1 MMLKKQQSHL
11 LSLIFSQQIQPK
23 SDDNNVAIESA
34 CDMRLNQQGLQIY
47 QQSLLA
53 NATRAL
59 TITFATSASLIGEV
73 LFRDLVKSYL
83 QRQFKNQ
90 YDWGEWG
97 EKFATFISNSH
108 VANSRLLADIA
119 ALDFACHQ
127 CERAKNQILDLA
139 SMQLLANTDAYQL
152 SIILSSGARL
162 LKSRFPLDEIISEIK
177 SISAF
182 NKSYSLKNITKLIT
196 CMSAK
201 YGDNFVQK
209 DRQSSTE
216 NLAKEYYFIVWRPEF
231 QAQYKQIDL
240 GEYQW
245 LSLWLMKTSSKTLSI
260 GQALDE
266 MSSKNF
272 SIIDWL
278 PKAIE
283 QQLLSAIKLR
293 H

>member
-1 MMLKKQQSHL
+1 MTLNKQQSHL
-11 LSLIFSQQIQPK
+11 LSAIFSQQLSPEI
-23 SDDNNVAIESA
+23 DDNNVDIENASN
-34 CDMRLNQQGLQIY
+34 DQLNQQGLQIY

-73 LFRDLVKSYL
+73 LFRDLVKEYL
-83 QRQFKNQ
+83 LCELKSQ

-97 EKFATFISNSH
+97 ENFATFISNSH
-108 VANSRLLADIA
+108 VANSKLLADIA

-127 CERAKNQILDLA
+127 CERAQNQDSDLT
-139 SMQLLANTDAYQL
+139 SMQLLSSVDAYQL
-152 SIILSSGARL
+152 SIVLCTGATL
-162 LKSRFPLDEIISEIK
+162 LKSNFPLDEIITEIQTANKEK
-177 SISAF
+177 SNF
-182 NKSYSLKNITKLIT
+182 SLLDITKLLT
-196 CMSAK
+196 NFNAK
-201 YGDNFVQK
+201 YGGDTTQGN
-209 DRQSSTE
+209 RQLSAE
-216 NLAKEYYFIVWRPEF
+216 GIAKEYYFIVWRPEF
-231 QAQYKQIDL
+231 QAQYAQVERV
-240 GEYQW
+240 EYQW
-245 LSLWLMKTSSKTLSI
+245 LRFWLMKTSSKTLSI